1 MRLCPLKMPWRE
13 KVGPMNRKTIAVTI
27 GILAIVG
34 MSLALP
40 GMLQGTAAASDVQ
53 STIDARRALMKDN
66 GAKMKAM
73 GAAIEAKSADM
84 AAMQQLALAL
94 QANAA
99 KIPDLFP
106 PGSSARDLPGAT
118 NAKPDIWTSFDAFK
132 AAAASLSTE
141 AGKLADAAKRGD
153 MAAFAAQYDV
163 TGENGCG
170 GCHTK
175 FRQKKS

>member
-1 MRLCPLKMPWRE
+1 M
-13 KVGPMNRKTIAVTI
+13 MNRKTIAVTI

-34 MSLALP
+34 ADLAVP
-40 GMLQGTAAASDVQ
+40 RVFQGTAAASDVQ

-73 GAAIEAKSADM
+73 GAAIEAKSGDM
-84 AAMQQLALAL
+84 ATMQQLALAL

-99 KIPDLFP
+99 KIPELFP
-106 PGSSARDLPGAT
+106 PGSSTSDLPGAT
-118 NAKPDIWTSFDAFK
+118 YAKPDIWTSFDDFR
-132 AAAASLSTE
+132 AAAASLGTE